1 MLMAAR
7 EGGQM
12 MRHVFGGVFGFFLAV
27 GGLTAADPAP
37 EAKTGIKVGEKAPDF
52 KLKDQAGAEQSL
64 SAMIKDGPV
73 AIVFFRSASW

>member
-1 MLMAAR
+1 
-7 EGGQM
+7 M
-12 MRHVFGGVFGFFLAV
+12 MRRVFGGVLGLFLAV

-37 EAKTGIKVGEKAPDF
+37 EAKTGIKVGEKAPEF

-64 SAMIKDGPV
+64 AAMIKDGPV